1 MAASEKKLGIL
12 HEKLADVFTELL
24 DGVVIGVD
32 EETGEETRL
41 PPSAAILTAVNQ
53 FLKNNDITCAPDESN
68 AIGKLKAKQDER
80 AAARAARKQEQ
91 ADREAALEGGS
102 FLSGLPMN

>member
-24 DGVVIGVD
+24 DGVVIGKD
-32 EETGEETRL
+32 EGTGEEVRM

-68 AIGKLKAKQDER
+68 AMGKLKAKQEER
-80 AAARAARKQEQ
+80 AAARKARADEQ
-91 ADREAALEGGS
+91 ADKENALKDTG
-102 FLSGLPMN
+102 FLSGLH